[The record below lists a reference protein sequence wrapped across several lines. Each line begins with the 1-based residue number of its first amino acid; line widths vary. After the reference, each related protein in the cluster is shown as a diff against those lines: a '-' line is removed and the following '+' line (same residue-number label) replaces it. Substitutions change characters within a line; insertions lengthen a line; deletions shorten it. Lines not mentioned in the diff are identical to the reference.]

1 MGENEKYIAVV
12 GGTNIDMTATVD
24 GEFRIGN
31 MNNGSA
37 NIFLGGV
44 GRNIALNLN
53 HLDTPVELVSALGN
67 DAFGRDVLNKAKEAG
82 IGVDH
87 TIVSDN
93 YTSSIVLIISDAEK
107 DMKTGVKA
115 INPLELLT
123 VDYLKEKASVIDGA
137 AYSVVDASLPK
148 DVLEHLGNHH
158 KETVFFIDPASEVES
173 EKIQDLIGEFEIVK
187 PNQEEAEALSGVTID
202 DVEDA
207 KVAAQKLIEKG
218 VQHVFMTMA
227 DGGTVY
233 SNGAEDL
240 FIDIPTVDAVSSTG
254 AGDALMAALTYC
266 FYHGK
271 EIEYSIKFAMAASVL
286 ILKSEESVH
295 PEFSE
300 DKIKE
305 TMEELGF
312 L

>member
-1 MGENEKYIAVV
+1 
-12 GGTNIDMTATVD
+12 
-24 GEFRIGN
+24 
-31 MNNGSA
+31 MN
-37 NIFLGGV
+37 
-44 GRNIALNLN
+44 
-53 HLDTPVELVSALGN
+53 
-67 DAFGRDVLNKAKEAG
+67 
-82 IGVDH
+82 H

-93 YTSSIVLIISDAEK
+93 YTSSTVLIISDAEK
-107 DMKTGVKA
+107 EMKGGVKA

-123 VDYLKEKASVIDGA
+123 VDYLKEKASVIEGA
-137 AYSVVDASLPK
+137 DYCVVDASLPK
-148 DVLEHLGNHH
+148 EVLEHLADQH
-158 KETVFFIDPASEVES
+158 KETVFFIDPASETES
-173 EKIQDLIGEFEIVK
+173 DKIQDLIGKFEIVK
-187 PNQEEAEALSGVTID
+187 PNQEEAAALSGVTID

-207 KVAAQKLIEKG
+207 KAAAQKLIKKG

-233 SNGAEDL
+233 SNGDEAL
-240 FIDIPTVDAVSSTG
+240 FIDVPSVDAVSSTG

-266 FYHGK
+266 FYHSK

-286 ILKSEESVH
+286 TLKSEASVH
-295 PEFSE
+295 SEFSE